1 MMMIA
6 SPSPAIRK
14 SSAVATKENTVEIR
28 RRTGGTG
35 LNDIF
40 IGIFGIA
47 FLLSVSMGI
56 LHATVFSPPEDGIPQ
71 TAIHVAM
78 AEFKVHGVNGVG
90 VGGHRK
96 KKASSHQKN
105 EPLKQPQQQQQ
116 QQQRGHLDELDHAD
130 AHLNH
135 PAEVNAG
142 DPVLSYLSCDKYGG
156 PPNEY
161 AQEMVYWSDIPSDA
175 AFVSPFHTMTQESE
189 RKYMTFEPDGGGWNN
204 IRMAMA
210 SVSILDYIYIS

>member
-1 MMMIA
+1 MMIA
-6 SPSPAIRK
+6 SSVA
-14 SSAVATKENTVEIR
+14 AATKENAVEIR

-56 LHATVFSPPEDGIPQ
+56 LHATVFSPPEDEDGIPQ

-96 KKASSHQKN
+96 KK
-105 EPLKQPQQQQQ
+105 QQSQQ
-116 QQQRGHLDELDHAD
+116 QQQRGHMDELDHAD

-135 PAEVNAG
+135 PAEINAG
-142 DPVLSYLSCDKYGG
+142 DPVLSYLSCDNYGG

-210 SVSILDYIYIS
+210 SV